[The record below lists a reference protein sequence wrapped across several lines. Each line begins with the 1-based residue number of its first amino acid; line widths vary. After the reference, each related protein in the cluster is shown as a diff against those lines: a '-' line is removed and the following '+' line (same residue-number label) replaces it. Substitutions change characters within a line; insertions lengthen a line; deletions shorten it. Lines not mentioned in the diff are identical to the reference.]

1 MYLTYIKKGRFTM
14 AIKNCKSCGKIFN
27 ALTAKD
33 RICPICKQADVA
45 NFKKVKDYL
54 YKNRGAN
61 IPTVSEETGVPQKD
75 IVRYLRED
83 RLEVADLSE
92 IGIPCERC
100 GVNIKSG
107 RFCKKCLSEMNK
119 ELTGAIKSSSPL
131 PRIPSADKKSNKM
144 FTADFRQR
152 RS

>member
-1 MYLTYIKKGRFTM
+1 M

-27 ALTAKD
+27 ALSSND
-33 RICPICKQADVA
+33 RICPVCKQADVD
-45 NFKKVKDYL
+45 NFKKVKEYL

-61 IPTVSEETGVPQKD
+61 IPTVSEATGVAQKD

-100 GVNIKSG
+100 GTNIKSG
-107 RFCKKCLSEMNK
+107 RFCPSCLSEMNRDFSS
-119 ELTGAIKSSSPL
+119 AIKSSAPL
-131 PRIPSADKKSNKM
+131 QKVPADKKSNKM
-144 FTADFRQR
+144 FTADFRKKR
-152 RS
+152 L